1 MLSQSLQTLQIEIKK
16 QKQKLVCVFGNFN
29 ILHPGHIRF
38 LKFAAEQ
45 GDKLVIGLL
54 AKDYSSGAFL
64 SDYERIEALK
74 CITVVDDVFI
84 VTDNKL
90 HFIDALK
97 PNVVVK
103 GKEFE
108 KLDNDEEV
116 AVNAYGGQLVFG
128 SGEFIS
134 ANSLD
139 SAESLPVS
147 QLNFSY
153 KSLSYCNRHQIN
165 AELLKNIIG
174 LFTQLKVAV
183 IGDVIVDEY
192 IDCHPIGMSQE
203 DPTIVVSPQK
213 TCRFIGGA
221 GIVAAHAQ
229 GLGASVDFYS
239 VVGED
244 DNAEYVE
251 QKLNSFGV
259 NPTLVKDLSRPTTSK
274 TRYRANGKSL
284 LRVNNFRQ
292 HDIHLPIRQ
301 QLLDGIIPKL
311 KDYDLIIFS
320 DFNYGFLCN
329 DFLETLIC
337 SAKENNVAMV
347 ADSQSSSQVGDLAKF
362 YDMLLVTPT
371 EHEARL
377 TLQNSKDGLIQVSEK
392 IGEFLNA
399 KHVMVT
405 LAEDGVLIRSKAED
419 ASCWDTDELP
429 TLNKSPLDVA
439 GAGDAMLTASAMS
452 LVCNANIWQ
461 ASFIGSLAAGC
472 QVGRVGNVPLQYQE
486 LLNAFSQVND
496 Q

>member
-1 MLSQSLQTLQIEIKK
+1 M
-16 QKQKLVCVFGNFN
+16 
-29 ILHPGHIRF
+29 
-38 LKFAAEQ
+38 
-45 GDKLVIGLL
+45 
-54 AKDYSSGAFL
+54 
-64 SDYERIEALK
+64 
-74 CITVVDDVFI
+74 
-84 VTDNKL
+84 
-90 HFIDALK
+90 
-97 PNVVVK
+97 
-103 GKEFE
+103 
-108 KLDNDEEV
+108 
-116 AVNAYGGQLVFG
+116 FG

-134 ANSLD
+134 ANALD

-147 QLNFSY
+147 PLNFSY
-153 KSLSYCNRHQIN
+153 KSLAYCNRHQIH
-165 AELLKNIIG
+165 AELLKNIIAR
-174 LFTQLKVAV
+174 FTQLRVAV

-192 IDCHPIGMSQE
+192 IDCHAIGMSQE
-203 DPTIVVSPQK
+203 DPTIVVSPQI
-213 TCRFIGGA
+213 TRRFIGGA

-239 VVGED
+239 VVGDD
-244 DNAEYVE
+244 DNAQYVE
-251 QKLNSFGV
+251 QQLNDFGV
-259 NPTLVKDLSRPTTSK
+259 KPTLVKDSSRPTTTK

-292 HDIHLPIRQ
+292 HDIHLSIRQ
-301 QLLDGIIPKL
+301 QLLDVISPKL
-311 KDYDLIIFS
+311 KSYDLIIFS

-329 DFLETLIC
+329 GFLESLINN
-337 SAKENNVAMV
+337 AKKNNVAMV

-362 YDMLLVTPT
+362 HDMLLVTPT

-405 LAEDGVLIRSKAED
+405 LAEDGVLIRSKNEKA
-419 ASCWDTDELP
+419 CWWDTDELP
-429 TLNKSPLDVA
+429 TFNKSPLDVA
-439 GAGDAMLTASAMS
+439 GAGDAMLTASALS
-452 LVCNANIWQ
+452 LVSKATIWQ

>member
-1 MLSQSLQTLQIEIKK
+1 MLSQSLQTLLTEINEHH
-16 QKQKLVCVFGNFN
+16 QKLVCVFGNFN

-64 SDYERIEALK
+64 SDNDRAEALK
-74 CITVVDDVFI
+74 CVTVVDDVFM

-90 HFIDALK
+90 DFIDALQ
-97 PNVVVK
+97 PSAVVK

-108 KLDNDEEV
+108 KLDNDEQD

-134 ANSLD
+134 ANALD
-139 SAESLPVS
+139 SAESLPYS

-153 KSLSYCNRHQIN
+153 KSLAYCNRHQIH
-165 AELLKNIIG
+165 AELLKEIIAH
-174 LFTQLKVAV
+174 FTQLKVAV

-213 TCRFIGGA
+213 TRRFIGGA

-244 DNAEYVE
+244 DNANYVE
-251 QKLNSFGV
+251 QQLTGFGV
-259 NPTLVKDLSRPTTSK
+259 KSTLIKDPSRPTTTK

-292 HDIHLPIRQ
+292 HDIHLPVRQ
-301 QLLDGIIPKL
+301 QLLDVIIPKL
-311 KDYDLIIFS
+311 KNYDLIIFS

-329 DFLETLIC
+329 GFLESLIC
-337 SAKENNVAMV
+337 CAKENNVAMV

-362 YDMLLVTPT
+362 HDMLLITPT

-392 IGEFLNA
+392 VGEFLNA

-405 LAEDGVLIRSKAED
+405 LAEDGVLIRSKNKQAGW
-419 ASCWDTDELP
+419 WDTDELP
-429 TLNKSPLDVA
+429 TFNKSPLDVA

-452 LVCNANIWQ
+452 LVSKADIWQ

-486 LLNAFSQVND
+486 LLNAFSQVNA

>member
-1 MLSQSLQTLQIEIKK
+1 MLSQSLQTLLIEVKK

-45 GDKLVIGLL
+45 GDRLIIGLF
-54 AKDYSSGAFL
+54 AQDYSSGAFL
-64 SDYERIEALK
+64 RDDERSEALK
-74 CITVVDDVFI
+74 CVTVVDDVFI

-90 HFIDALK
+90 DFIKALQ
-97 PNVVVK
+97 PSAVVK

-108 KLDNDEEV
+108 KLVNDEQEII
-116 AVNAYGGQLVFG
+116 NAYGGQLVFG
-128 SGEFIS
+128 SGEFVS
-134 ANSLD
+134 ANALD
-139 SAESLPVS
+139 SAESLPES

-153 KSLSYCNRHQIN
+153 KSLAYCNRHKIN
-165 AELLKNIIG
+165 GELLKNIIAQ
-174 LFTQLKVAV
+174 FTQLNVAV

-213 TCRFIGGA
+213 TRRFIGGA

-229 GLGASVDFYS
+229 GLGAEVDFYS

-244 DNAEYVE
+244 ENAEYVE
-251 QKLNSFGV
+251 HQLNGFGV
-259 NPTLVKDLSRPTTSK
+259 TPILVKDSSRPTTTK

-292 HDIHLPIRQ
+292 HDIHLPVRQ
-301 QLLDGIIPKL
+301 QLLDDIIPKL
-311 KDYDLIIFS
+311 KNYDLIIFS

-329 DFLETLIC
+329 GFLESLIC
-337 SAKENNVAMV
+337 CAKENNVAMV

-362 YDMLLVTPT
+362 HDMLLVTPT

-392 IGEFLNA
+392 IGELLNA

-405 LAEDGVLIRSKAED
+405 LAEDGVLIRSKNQLAGW
-419 ASCWDTDELP
+419 WDTDDLP
-429 TLNKSPLDVA
+429 TFNKSPLDVA

-472 QVGRVGNVPLQYQE
+472 QVSRVGNVPLQYQE
-486 LLNAFSQVND
+486 LLNAFSQVNE